1 VRPMPHLLFV
11 TLGSLGDLH
20 PMLGL
25 AVEWQRRG
33 GRATLATSAFHRE
46 RVERAGVGFTPLRPE
61 FDPTDPELL
70 RQVLDLRF
78 GMVRLLRDLTFPH
91 VREQHEDLVAFR
103 ERAAVEGAPLAGI
116 VASELA
122 FAAPV
127 LAEQH
132 GLPWAAVVLQPMA
145 FVSAHDPPVVPLF
158 PVLSRMRWLGPRI
171 TDALIRTTERA
182 AQRWGRPVRDLRREL
197 GLDAAGSRITRGK
210 EHADLALA
218 LFSPVLG
225 ARQPDWPARTVHCG
239 YPFFREP
246 GSGRLSEGLQA
257 FLDAGPAPVVFTLGS
272 AAVFQPGRYYTEA
285 LEAARRLGV
294 RAVLMVGE
302 EDRSGLPAELPEG
315 VHAEP
320 YAPFADLFPRA
331 AAAVHAGGVGT
342 TGEALRAGIP
352 QLVVPWSQDQPDNA
366 ARVRRLG
373 VARVLPRNRFD
384 AAAAERALRSL
395 LADEGLR
402 VRARELG
409 RVVAAER
416 GAERACEALEGMLDD
431 RPA

>member
-1 VRPMPHLLFV
+1 MQHLLFV

-33 GRATLATSAFHRE
+33 GRSTLATSAFHQE
-46 RVERAGVGFTPLRPE
+46 RVERAGVAFTPLRPE

-70 RQVLDLRF
+70 EQVLDLRF
-78 GMVRLLRDLTFPH
+78 GMVRLLRDLSFPH
-91 VREQHEDLVAFR
+91 VREQYEDLQAFL
-103 ERAAVEGAPLAGI
+103 EDAGAEGRPVVGV

-127 LAEQH
+127 LAEH
-132 GLPWAAVVLQPMA
+132 RRLPIASVILQPMA

-171 TDALIRTTERA
+171 TDALIRTTERLA
-182 AQRWGRPVRDLRREL
+182 LRWARPVVELRREL
-197 GLDAAGSRITRGK
+197 GLGEEGSRITRAK

-225 ARQPDWPARTVHCG
+225 TPQPDWPERALQCG

-246 GSGRLSEGLQA
+246 GSGSLSRALED
-257 FLDAGPAPVVFTLGS
+257 FLDSGPPPIVFTLGS
-272 AAVFQPGRYYTEA
+272 AAVFQPGSYYTAA
-285 LEAARRLGV
+285 LDAAQRLGR

-302 EDRSGLPAELPEG
+302 EDRSGLPARLPETM
-315 VHAEP
+315 HAEP

-331 AAAVHAGGVGT
+331 AAVAHAGGIGT
-342 TGEALRAGIP
+342 TGEALRAGVP

-366 ARVRRLG
+366 ARVKRLG
-373 VARVLPRNRFD
+373 VARVLPRDRF
-384 AAAAERALRSL
+384 AAASAERELAGL

-402 VRARELG
+402 NRAEQVAQQVRG
-409 RVVAAER
+409 ER
-416 GAERACEALEGMLDD
+416 GAELACEALARLL
-431 RPA
+431 R

>member
-1 VRPMPHLLFV
+1 VRAVQHLLFV

-91 VREQHEDLVAFR
+91 VREQHEDLLTFHDRCA
-103 ERAAVEGAPLAGI
+103 EEGEPLAGI

-122 FAAPV
+122 FAAPI
-127 LAEQH
+127 LAEER

-171 TDALIRTTERA
+171 TDALIRTTERVA
-182 AQRWGRPVRDLRREL
+182 LRWARPVRELRREL
-197 GLDAAGSRITRGK
+197 GLPDEGSRITRGK

-225 ARQPDWPARTVHCG
+225 ARQPDWPERTVHCG

-246 GSGRLSEGLQA
+246 GSGQLSGGLEA
-257 FLDAGPAPVVFTLGS
+257 FLGAGPPPVVFTLGS
-272 AAVFQPGRYYTEA
+272 AAVFQPGVYYTEA
-285 LEAARRLGV
+285 LQAARRLGV

-302 EDRSGLPAELPEG
+302 EDRSGLPATLPEG
-315 VHAEP
+315 IHAEP
-320 YAPFADLFPRA
+320 YAPFGDLFPRA
-331 AAAVHAGGVGT
+331 AAVVHAGGVGT
-342 TGEALRAGIP
+342 TGEALRAGVP

-373 VARVLPRNRFD
+373 VARVLPRNRFRAE
-384 AAAAERALRSL
+384 AAVRELRAL
-395 LADEGLR
+395 LADGALR
-402 VRARELG
+402 DRAAE
-409 RVVAAER
+409 VARTVSAER
-416 GAERACEALEGMLDD
+416 GAEVACGALEERLRG
-431 RPA
+431 